1 MPKPKQDFDAL
12 FENHGSI
19 WLVRPLTLA
28 ASCWLTNHTE
38 EDAQRF
44 GGATVVEPC
53 YVAAL
58 AAGMMDAGLRVR

>member
-1 MPKPKQDFDAL
+1 MKSTKHQFDAL

-28 ASCWLTNHTE
+28 ASCWLTDNVG

-44 GGATVVEPC
+44 GGATVVEPR
-53 YVAAL
+53 YVAEL
-58 AAGMMDAGLRVR
+58 ASGMMDAGLRVR